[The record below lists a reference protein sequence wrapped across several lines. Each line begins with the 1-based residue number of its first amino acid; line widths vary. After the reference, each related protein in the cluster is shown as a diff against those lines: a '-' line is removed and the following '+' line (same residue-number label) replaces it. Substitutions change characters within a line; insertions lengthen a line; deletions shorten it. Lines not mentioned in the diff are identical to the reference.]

1 MHRQRYLPLALVAG
15 LMTVATPVLAQ
26 TETAPKSAALSDSG
40 RRMMD
45 PISRMLEQREQLKL
59 TDDQVGRLEEIRAKY
74 QGKYKDQL
82 EEMRRS
88 REARSPLRAGMD
100 SARPEVAALL
110 PPEQEKQMD
119 AMREQWRRQ
128 WREGHRGRHHGRHDD
143 HTGEA
148 DSKDG

>member
-26 TETAPKSAALSDSG
+26 TETAPKSAAPSDSG

-82 EEMRRS
+82 EQMRRS
-88 REARSPLRAGMD
+88 REARSALRAGMD
-100 SARPEVAALL
+100 SARAEVAAVLT
-110 PPEQEKQMD
+110 PEQEKQVD

-143 HTGEA
+143 HTGED